1 MKISA
6 SKITSRAVLGL
17 GAVAAT
23 LTASGALYQL
33 FASKRDRKRHTPIGR
48 FVDVDGVRMHL
59 NDQGEGS
66 PTVVLE
72 AGLTSMSAQWAWI
85 QPAVANFTRVVSYD
99 RAGLG
104 FSAACAHPRD
114 ARSTAERLHSL
125 LHKAEIP
132 GPYVIAAHSMGGL
145 FARMFAH
152 LYPDETAGLVLIDSV
167 HPDQRR
173 RGGTA
178 VDWQHSLVF
187 GQLMAAPYLARVGV
201 LRLNHYRAHMATGL
215 PKPEGDL
222 LLAMSNAPS
231 HLRGTSEEAA
241 AFNTICAQARACG
254 TLGDLPLAVLS
265 SESWFSEW
273 DNAWHSLQREI
284 AELSTNST
292 FRIVPGSN
300 HSSLITIREHANEV
314 IEAIRGVVDQVR
326 NKYKLAA

>member
-1 MKISA
+1 MTISA

-33 FASKRDRKRHTPIGR
+33 FASKRDRKRHTASGR
-48 FVDVDGVRMHL
+48 FIDVDGVLLHL

-85 QPAVANFTRVVSYD
+85 QPEVAKFTRVVSYD

-104 FSAACAHPRD
+104 FSAASAQPRD
-114 ARSTAERLHSL
+114 AHRTAERLHAL
-125 LHKAEIP
+125 LQKAEIP
-132 GPYVIAAHSMGGL
+132 APYVIAAHSMGGL

-173 RGGTA
+173 RAGAGA
-178 VDWQHSLVF
+178 DWQHSLVF

-201 LRLNHYRAHMATGL
+201 LRLNHYRAHMALGL
-215 PKPEGDL
+215 PKTEADL

-241 AFNTICAQARACG
+241 GFNAMCTQVRNCG

-284 AELSTNST
+284 AGLSTNST

-300 HSSLITIREHANEV
+300 HSSLITIRDHASEV
-314 IEAIRGVVDQVR
+314 IEAIRGIVDQVR
-326 NKYKLAA
+326 NKYQLAA